1 MSPMSES
8 AAHSLTLIEK
18 VTEQIRA
25 QLASGELRP
34 NQRLL
39 ESALSEKLGISRNT
53 LRESFRL
60 LTKEGLLRH
69 ESNRGVFVATP
80 SIASIID
87 IYRVRRVVECR
98 ALSQAYPRHPAG
110 RQMRQAIEKAY
121 AAQQQSDWR
130 TVATANMEFHAAV
143 VALADSE
150 RLSTFYD
157 QIAAELRLAF
167 GLVDDPEYLH
177 APFLDQNNKLIELFE
192 AGQAEAAA
200 QELEHYLTRSERMVL
215 ALYAKFTAA

>member
-1 MSPMSES
+1 MSDAPGS
-8 AAHSLTLIEK
+8 AANSLTLIQK

-25 QLASGELRP
+25 QLVNGELRP

-39 ESALSEKLGISRNT
+39 EAALSEKLGISRNT

-87 IYRVRRVVECR
+87 IYRVRRVIECR

-110 RQMRQAIEKAY
+110 KRMRDAVQKAY
-121 AAQQQSDWR
+121 AAQETADWH
-130 TVATANMEFHAAV
+130 TVGTANMEFHAAV

-177 APFLDQNNKLIELFE
+177 APFIELNQQLMERFE
-192 AGQAEAAA
+192 AGKAEAAA
-200 QELEHYLTRSERMVL
+200 QDLENYLTRSERMVL
-215 ALYAKFTAA
+215 AVYAKYME

>member
-1 MSPMSES
+1 MSATQEPSS
-8 AAHSLTLIEK
+8 STLTLIQK

-25 QLASGELRP
+25 QLVNGELRP
-34 NQRLL
+34 NQRLP
-39 ESALSEKLGISRNT
+39 EAALSEKLGISRNT

-80 SIASIID
+80 SIAAIID

-110 RQMRQAIEKAY
+110 KRMRQAIQKAY
-121 AAQQQSDWR
+121 AAQETADWR
-130 TVATANMEFHAAV
+130 TVATANMEFHAAII
-143 VALADSE
+143 ALADSE

-177 APFLDQNNKLIELFE
+177 APFIDMNNQLIELLE
-192 AGQAEAAA
+192 SGRPDTAA
-200 QELEHYLTRSERMVL
+200 QELEQYLTRSERMVL
-215 ALYAKFTAA
+215 AVYAKYVE